1 MNCDGKERMECELW
15 IMDTMET
22 MKEIIVF
29 TMQLMFISIG
39 IP

>member
-15 IMDTMET
+15 IKDTMGT
-22 MKEIIVF
+22 MKDIIVF
-29 TMQLMFISIG
+29 TMQFMFISIG